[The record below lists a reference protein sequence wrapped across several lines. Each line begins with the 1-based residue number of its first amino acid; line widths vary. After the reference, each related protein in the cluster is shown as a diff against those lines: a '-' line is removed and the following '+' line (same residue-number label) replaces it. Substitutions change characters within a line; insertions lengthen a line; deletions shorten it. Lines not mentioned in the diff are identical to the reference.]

1 MALKFELY
9 CLALMNSLLRTLAL
23 VWLVITC
30 LSAQE
35 PETTEEK
42 KPRGKVVHFIYT
54 SMPEGVANPVTVL
67 TGTVM
72 TELTL
77 SKRMAS
83 EPVKIP
89 ADGIVRLVR
98 KLETPPAAGQ
108 LPYKIIAQTTIAEN
122 IQKALVIL
130 MPVKAN
136 PEGLLFQ
143 CKTIDLAS
151 FKGGDYLFINLT
163 TLNVAVDMGTNKI
176 PLKPAD
182 MKIYNAPT
190 VTEPINVPIR
200 YSYYDAT
207 KEEWNVIS
215 SSTVALYGTRR
226 EICIFSWDPRY
237 NRIDYHGI
245 TFPVTN

>member
-1 MALKFELY
+1 MKQFFR
-9 CLALMNSLLRTLAL
+9 SIAL
-23 VWLVITC
+23 VCAVISSI
-30 LSAQE
+30 SAQE
-35 PETTEEK
+35 TGIAEVK
-42 KPRGKVVHFIYT
+42 QLRGKVVHFIYT
-54 SMPEGVANPVTVL
+54 SMPEGVENPVTVL

-122 IQKALVIL
+122 IQKALVVL

-151 FKGGDYLFINLT
+151 FKGGDYLYINLT
-163 TLNVAVDMGTNKI
+163 TLNVAVDMGTTKI

-200 YSYYDAT
+200 YSYYDAA

-226 EICIFSWDPRY
+226 EICIFSWDPRF

-245 TFPVTN
+245 TFPVAN